1 MSSINC
7 TIQNKLLFYIHHIH
21 NISNYS
27 FFPNITT
34 AFFQHTENNRK
45 IAPEQLKSKFL
56 TVALCIKVE
65 HADAE
70 PRSSSPADR
79 QAVSLLS
86 TELALAWTTTVS
98 VKLSFHRIINTS
110 YRRNSPSFS
119 HLAPDLYWVSAPTL
133 FPFSQVLLWVLS
145 LVFLFSLTH
154 SCPRFPG
161 RDPKRPEE
169 QRDCTS
175 SPSRQAERGLR
186 SF

>member
-79 QAVSLLS
+79 QAVS
-86 TELALAWTTTVS
+86 
-98 VKLSFHRIINTS
+98 
-110 YRRNSPSFS
+110 RRNSPSFS

-133 FPFSQVLLWVLS
+133 FSFFTGFTLGSFSSFPLLLNTQLPSLPGPRSEKTGRATRLHFLS
-145 LVFLFSLTH
+145 EPT
-154 SCPRFPG
+154 G
-161 RDPKRPEE
+161 
-169 QRDCTS
+169 
-175 SPSRQAERGLR
+175 
-186 SF
+186 

>member
-79 QAVSLLS
+79 QAVS
-86 TELALAWTTTVS
+86 
-98 VKLSFHRIINTS
+98 
-110 YRRNSPSFS
+110 RRNSPSFS

-154 SCPRFPG
+154 SCPRFSG
-161 RDPKRPEE
+161 
-169 QRDCTS
+169 
-175 SPSRQAERGLR
+175 
-186 SF
+186 

>member
-21 NISNYS
+21 NISNYY

-34 AFFQHTENNRK
+34 AFLQHTENNRK

-70 PRSSSPADR
+70 PRSSSLEDR

-98 VKLSFHRIINTS
+98 VKKK
-110 YRRNSPSFS
+110 Y
-119 HLAPDLYWVSAPTL
+119 
-133 FPFSQVLLWVLS
+133 Q
-145 LVFLFSLTH
+145 
-154 SCPRFPG
+154 
-161 RDPKRPEE
+161 K
-169 QRDCTS
+169 
-175 SPSRQAERGLR
+175 
-186 SF
+186 

>member
-70 PRSSSPADR
+70 PRNSSPEDR
-79 QAVSLLS
+79 QAVSL
-86 TELALAWTTTVS
+86 
-98 VKLSFHRIINTS
+98 
-110 YRRNSPSFS
+110 RRNSPSFS

>member
-70 PRSSSPADR
+70 PRSSSPEDR

-86 TELALAWTTTVS
+86 TGLALAWTTTVS
-98 VKLSFHRIINTS
+98 VKLSFHRIINSS

-119 HLAPDLYWVSAPTL
+119 HLAPDLHWVSAPTL
-133 FPFSQVLLWVLS
+133 FPFSQVSLWVFS

-154 SCPRFPG
+154 SCPRFSG
-161 RDPKRPEE
+161 
-169 QRDCTS
+169 
-175 SPSRQAERGLR
+175 
-186 SF
+186 

>member
-1 MSSINC
+1 MAQYKINYC
-7 TIQNKLLFYIHHIH
+7 FIFITFTTYKITL
-21 NISNYS
+21 

-45 IAPEQLKSKFL
+45 IASEQLKSKFL

-70 PRSSSPADR
+70 PRSSSPEDR

-86 TELALAWTTTVS
+86 TGLALAWTTTVS

-119 HLAPDLYWVSAPTL
+119 HLAPDLHWVSAPTL
-133 FPFSQVLLWVLS
+133 FPFSQVSLWVFFSGFHLLLNTQLPSLLW
-145 LVFLFSLTH
+145 
-154 SCPRFPG
+154 
-161 RDPKRPEE
+161 
-169 QRDCTS
+169 
-175 SPSRQAERGLR
+175 LR
-186 SF
+186 SEKTGRATRLHFLSEPTG